1 MSADETGGADNKGA
15 IHEADKAAIINPENL
30 EALPPERKDQY
41 LKRMKKEEAKG
52 KMALVK
58 TDEWLEIHGK
68 KVLIRKKNKAGSVY
82 SQYFF
87 NGKRHKEQ
95 FEKIKRDKQFTFLDE
110 AGNPV
115 KTLKLNEKQPG
126 VAPEKEEKEIAS
138 GDNST
143 LGSAGDNA
151 GQQPVGGE
159 LNDGPRQRGNRGR
172 RS

>member
-15 IHEADKAAIINPENL
+15 VHEANKAAIINPENL
-30 EALPPERKDQY
+30 ENLAPERKDQY
-41 LKRMKKEEAKG
+41 LKRIKEEDAIG
-52 KMALVK
+52 KAALVK

-87 NGKRHKEQ
+87 SGKRYKEQ
-95 FEKIKRDKQFTFLDE
+95 FEKIKRDGKFTFYDE
-110 AGNPV
+110 DGKPV
-115 KTLKLNEKQPG
+115 KTLKLGQHHG
-126 VAPEKEEKEIAS
+126 VAPAKEEKEIAS
-138 GDNST
+138 GDNSAV
-143 LGSAGDNA
+143 GPASDNA

-159 LNDGPRQRGNRGR
+159 HNDGPRQRGNRGR